1 MGSTRLPGKAL
12 TFIGV
17 RPMLDW
23 VVKRSARATLIDSV
37 TVATTVDARDD
48 SIAAFCNE
56 SGYPVFRGSEEDV
69 LDRFWKATEA
79 SRAGAI
85 VRITSDCPLIDPE
98 VIDLTVAGF
107 LSNGGDV
114 DYASNTL
121 EPRTYPRGL
130 DVEVF
135 SRAALERAWREDL
148 KPESREH
155 VTPYMYRTTG
165 LFRTLRVAASVD
177 HSDHRW
183 TVDTPEDLAFV
194 RAIYDKFPDGEF
206 GYREVITFLSSHP
219 EIRLLNAGIRQKTI
233 TVNP

>member
-1 MGSTRLPGKAL
+1 
-12 TFIGV
+12 
-17 RPMLDW
+17 MLDW
-23 VVKRSARATLIDSV
+23 VVRRSARATLVDSV
-37 TVATTVDARDD
+37 TVATTLDGRDD
-48 SIAAFCNE
+48 LITAFCDE

-69 LDRFWKATEA
+69 LDRYWKATEA
-79 SRAGAI
+79 TRADAI

-165 LFRTLRVAASVD
+165 LFRTLRVAASAD
-177 HSDHRW
+177 YSDHRW
-183 TVDTPEDLAFV
+183 TVDTPEDLAFA
-194 RAIYDKFPDGEF
+194 RAVYDEFPDGEF
-206 GYREVITFLSSHP
+206 GYREVLGFLSSHP
-219 EIRLLNAGIRQKTI
+219 EIRLLNAGIKQKVI
-233 TVNP
+233 RVKP